1 MGHAQVGLS
10 QRRFYF
16 YIFSRFLLSKK
27 VDLVSKHPAAR
38 PRQFVDGSSRELMMV
53 LDTLYITDKSHDTII
68 YSSNS
73 DISLDCKLQLIVN
86 AQRAEMF
93 SDDSIIL
100 T

>member
-10 QRRFYF
+10 QRRFYLFNF
-16 YIFSRFLLSKK
+16 YILSRLLFLLLSKK

-53 LDTLYITDKSHDTII
+53 LDTLYITDKSYDTII

-73 DISLDCKLQLIVN
+73 DISLDCKLQLIVKCT
-86 AQRAEMF
+86 A
-93 SDDSIIL
+93 S
-100 T
+100 